1 MNRVLAECATTLDE
15 LRRDPAAVL
24 ASASASA
31 GEEAVAILDH
41 DKPAAYL
48 IAADAYE
55 RLLERLDDAELAE
68 VVQRLSQVDQAVNV
82 TLDEI

>member
-24 ASASASA
+24 ASA

-68 VVQRLSQVDQAVNV
+68 VVRQRLSGVDQAVNV